1 MTGVAP
7 RREYPNPPVLEA
19 ICLVSFAKPVPW
31 SAATPGLLYGRIRS
45 EYPAAPTAQTAIE
58 ATIDGGEGQFQVG
71 RGAQRIVYSNDAQ
84 NRRVVANETTL
95 SVNAL
100 PPYEHWPSLAKRFRE
115 AIDIYREEIAEFVP
129 ASVSL
134 RYINRVVIPGES
146 VETTDYF
153 NVPVVTTH
161 QPGARVHGF
170 LSRSQ
175 SRSPETS
182 IATTVTFA
190 NVVGHD
196 VEGESAFILDIDL
209 TVPVSADV
217 SVEGLGEHAAE
228 LHRWEN
234 HEFESSITDKC
245 RELFE

>member
-7 RREYPNPPVLEA
+7 RREYPNPPVLEV
-19 ICLVSFAKPVPW
+19 ICQVNFGEPVPW
-31 SAATPGLLYGRIRS
+31 SAATPGLLYGRIRT
-45 EYPAAPTAQTAIE
+45 EYPAEPKAQTAIE
-58 ATIDGGEGQFQVG
+58 ATIDRGEGQFQVG

-84 NRRVVANETTL
+84 NRRLVANETCL

-115 AIDIYREEIAEFVP
+115 ALDIYRVEIAEFVP

-134 RYINRVVIPGES
+134 RYINRILIPGDS
-146 VETTDYF
+146 VETTYYF

-161 QPGARVHGF
+161 QLGARVHGF

-175 SRSPETS
+175 SISPETS

-190 NVVGHD
+190 M
-196 VEGESAFILDIDL
+196 
-209 TVPVSADV
+209 
-217 SVEGLGEHAAE
+217 
-228 LHRWEN
+228 
-234 HEFESSITDKC
+234 SSDT
-245 RELFE
+245 RSRGNQHSFSTSTSPFLFRATLA